1 MIYIWDTIET
11 QNTIKSYVS
20 YQCSQ
25 FKTHK
30 NDTKDNL
37 LKHPVKVQNMGM
49 FIANENTTTNEHHT
63 DY

>member
-11 QNTIKSYVS
+11 DNTIKSYVS

-37 LKHPVKVQNMGM
+37 LKHPVNVHLITL
-49 FIANENTTTNEHHT
+49 FIVNEHT
-63 DY
+63 L

>member
-1 MIYIWDTIET
+1 MGDTIET
-11 QNTIKSYVS
+11 PDTLKSYVS

-37 LKHPVKVQNMGM
+37 P
-49 FIANENTTTNEHHT
+49 
-63 DY
+63 